1 MPHPNGYN
9 RIQHAVRIIEVG
21 PRDGLQH
28 EPNLVPT
35 EAKVRFIDALS
46 RTGLS
51 EIEIGS
57 FVSSSAVPQLADT
70 DEVVRLIERRPGV
83 IYSGLVPNE
92 RGLERAI
99 RAGLKKIAVFTA
111 TSDAFTRRNINCT
124 VLESMERFKP
134 VLSGAK
140 RNGMLVRGYIS
151 TVTHCPFDG
160 PIPPKRVLEVL
171 HRLLELGVD
180 ELSLGETL
188 GKAVPADVRKLL
200 DEVLPVIPATGLSL
214 HFHDTYG
221 TAVAN
226 LLTAWNEYGIEAFDT
241 SAGGLGGCPFTPGA
255 SGNAATEDV
264 VYALKASGAHVTVDE
279 RQVVGAVR
287 RMEPWLNHPLR
298 SRLSH
303 VSQPQTACE
312 GVT

>member
-9 RIQHAVRIIEVG
+9 LIQHAVRIIEVG

-226 LLTAWNEYGIEAFDT
+226 VLTAWNEYGIEAFDT
-241 SAGGLGGCPFTPGA
+241 SAGGLGGCPFAPGA